1 MGERVGHAVVGRER
15 GREEGR
21 GVWREAKGLDQTSR
35 FSIALE
41 RRKP

>member
-1 MGERVGHAVVGRER
+1 MGERVGRAVVGRER
-15 GREEGR
+15 GCEEG
-21 GVWREAKGLDQTSR
+21 REAKGLDQTSR